1 MEYYD
6 NNLAVTQQMKLDMI
20 QQMQQQKLIQ
30 RLLMIRYWLLLKS
43 LFENRLYKT
52 ENILSCRLL

>member
-30 RLLMIRYWLLLKS
+30 RLLMIRYWFLWKS
-43 LFENRLYKT
+43 LFDNRLYRT
-52 ENILSCRLL
+52 EIILSRRSI